1 MEKLQIKKI
10 EKPIKLDTKVEG
22 CWNDCYAGKKWEGY
36 TAGMEN
42 EFGCKQVK
50 KYNAKKCWLW

>member
-22 CWNDCYAGKKWEGY
+22 CWSDCAYFKWQGYSAELKNDYD
-36 TAGMEN
+36 
-42 EFGCKQVK
+42 CKQVK
-50 KYNAKKCWLW
+50 KYNAKKCWFW